1 MFEIKV
7 WEDGENGFST
17 SINAAGKCDTV
28 HNQFVVGVKS
38 ALNSLGKDVEK
49 HADAREAELLQITLL
64 SLVIAEFVQE
74 KTGREDDEE
83 FGEKM
88 AFGAADFLHA
98 NIMINKPENAEKFA
112 DMLCDILNEFSEDE
126 QEQPEGEANG
136 KG

>member
-17 SINAAGKCDTV
+17 SIQAAGKSDTV
-28 HNQFVVGVKS
+28 HNQFVVGVKN
-38 ALNSLGKDVEK
+38 ALKSLGKDVEK

-64 SLVIAEFVQE
+64 SLVIAEFIQE
-74 KTGREDDEE
+74 KTGREDDDE
-83 FGEKM
+83 FGEKV
-88 AFGAADFLHA
+88 AFGAADFLHT

-126 QEQPEGEANG
+126 QPEGEANG